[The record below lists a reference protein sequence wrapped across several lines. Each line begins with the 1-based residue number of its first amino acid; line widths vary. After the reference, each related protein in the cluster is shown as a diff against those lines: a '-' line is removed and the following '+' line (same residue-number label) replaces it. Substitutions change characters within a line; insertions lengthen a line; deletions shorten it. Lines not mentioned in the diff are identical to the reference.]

1 MHKTVYALAVMM
13 LAGCATQPTSAPAP
27 TPTSTSTPAAA
38 VAAVATPNVVA
49 GTAAEQKKAPPG
61 YKYVKRD
68 GQVFYCKETSQIG
81 TRFTKTT
88 CMTPDEFA
96 EYEREGAAAQ
106 QELQRRMNTCP
117 TGNCSR

>member
-1 MHKTVYALAVMM
+1 MRITVLALVTVF
-13 LAGCATQPTSAPAP
+13 LVGCATEPVSAPSVAP
-27 TPTSTSTPAAA
+27 TATAAA
-38 VAAVATPNVVA
+38 AAAPATPNVVA

-96 EYEREGAAAQ
+96 EYERDGAAAQ
-106 QELQRRMNTCP
+106 QEIQRRMNTCP